1 MQIHHNPISM
11 MLLRLS
17 SMLVLIV
24 ALGAC
29 ASQPAPAAPAAPAA
43 PVADQTSAEAD
54 DHAEGEDYAHE
65 GEAAATTEDHDHAEG
80 EDHAHEAAATTD
92 DHDHAEGEDHAH
104 ADEVAKTEDH
114 AHDHDHEHSTAEE
127 IAAKIALLTPI
138 ADGTTLKVV
147 ATTNIVGDVVANIG
161 SDVIDLTTL
170 MPVGADPHTFE
181 ATPQDIAVIAEADVV
196 FVNGYNMEEVLMPL
210 IEKSGIAAER
220 IIPVSAG
227 IEVLEF
233 EGEHSHDDHEHE
245 EDKQSNLL
253 DLFTRT
259 AAAHE
264 GEAHDHDHGGVDPHT
279 WMSPLNVKV
288 WVENI
293 EAVLVAL
300 DPAHEAQY
308 EDNAARYIEELA
320 ALDEYIREATAAVP
334 MTNRKLVTDHTVF
347 GYFARDYE
355 FRQVGAVFPS
365 FSTLAEPS
373 AKDIAA
379 LQTTIAEY
387 NVPAIFVGTT
397 VNPMLSERV
406 AADAGVQLITIYTG
420 SLSEAGGPADTYLN
434 FMRFNTNQIVKGLA
448 GA

>member
-1 MQIHHNPISM
+1 MQMHHNPISM
-11 MLLRLS
+11 MLLRLA

-43 PVADQTSAEAD
+43 DQTSAEAE
-54 DHAEGEDYAHE
+54 DHAEGADHA
-65 GEAAATTEDHDHAEG
+65 HDHADESAKADG
-80 EDHAHEAAATTD
+80 HA
-92 DHDHAEGEDHAH
+92 HDHAK
-104 ADEVAKTEDH
+104 EVAKADGH
-114 AHDHDHEHSTAEE
+114 DHDHDHEHSTADE

-138 ADGTTLKVV
+138 ADGTPLKVV

-161 SDVIDLTTL
+161 GDAIDLTTL

-196 FVNGYNMEEVLMPL
+196 FVNGYNMEEAMMPL
-210 IEKSGIAAER
+210 IENSGIAAER

-227 IEVLEF
+227 IEVLELVAA
-233 EGEHSHDDHEHE
+233 EQSHDDHEHHE

-264 GEAHDHDHGGVDPHT
+264 GHDHDHDHGGVDPHT
-279 WMSPLNVKV
+279 WMSPTNVKV

-300 DPAHEAQY
+300 DPTHAEQY
-308 EDNAARYIEELA
+308 EANAARYLEELA
-320 ALDEYIREATAAVP
+320 ALDEYIREATAAIP
-334 MTNRKLVTDHTVF
+334 MENRKLVVDHKVF

-373 AKDIAA
+373 ASDLAA
-379 LQTTIAEY
+379 LQATITEY
-387 NVPAIFVGTT
+387 GVPAVFVGST
-397 VNPMLSERV
+397 VNPTLAERM
-406 AADAGVQLITIYTG
+406 ATDAGVQLIPVFTD
-420 SLSEAGGPADTYLN
+420 SLSAAGEPADTYLN
-434 FMRFNTNQIVKGLA
+434 MMRFTTEQIVKGLA